1 MRLAVPHT
9 AAEFDAVRELCWEYR
24 AYLLN
29 FLPAPDVDFVKTA
42 YSEDSYTELLAA
54 LETEHVP
61 PKGGCILALD
71 GNEPL
76 GCGMF
81 HTFEPGTAE
90 IKRIFVREAARGTG
104 LGRAITQALIDGCRD
119 VGFSRIFMDTSRQQ
133 VTAHRLY
140 MSMGFAERG
149 PYHHV
154 PEDMVNRLHYYEM
167 TL

>member
-1 MRLAVPHT
+1 MRLIAPHT
-9 AAEFDAVRELCWEYR
+9 PAEFDAVRELCWEYR
-24 AYLLN
+24 AYLLS
-29 FLPAPDVDFVKTA
+29 FLPSPDVDFVKTA
-42 YSEDSYTELLAA
+42 YSEDSYTALLAA

-71 GNEPL
+71 GTEPR

-90 IKRIFVREAARGTG
+90 IKRIFVRETARGAG
-104 LGRAITQALIDGCRD
+104 FGRAITQALIDGCRD
-119 VGFSRIFMDTSRQQ
+119 MGFSRIFMDTSRQQ

-140 MSMGFAERG
+140 LSMGFVERL
-149 PYHHV
+149 PYHQV
-154 PEDMVNRLHYYEM
+154 PEDMVNRLYFYEM